1 MSQQLKVAL
10 INHSDSNGGAAVVT
24 YRLMHALRRAGVD
37 ARMVV
42 FTKYTSDPAVMTVST
57 RLWRG
62 VTFVLER
69 LAIMFN
75 NGFRRENLFKVSTAT
90 VGVDVSRNKFV
101 READVVVLSWV
112 NQGLITPR
120 AIRKLSQMGK
130 PIVWTMHDMWC
141 MTGICHHSLGCLNFF
156 DSCGNCPFL
165 GSASRPDDL
174 SHRCWEMKN
183 NLFENVPIHFIAVS
197 NWLLGQ
203 AKSSSLLRD
212 KTVEVIPNAFP
223 IESFTTS
230 LSEDDPDFLRVD
242 GKRFILMG
250 AARLD
255 DPIKNLPDAI
265 AALNLIFDEKPEVA
279 NNAEAIFFGDLRD
292 QDALA
297 DLRFPHR
304 YVGRIKDPAF
314 LRKMFAAGS
323 IVLSTSL
330 FETLP
335 GTLIEGQAAG
345 CLPVTYGRGGQ
356 SDIVDHLRNGY
367 IARFGDVADFANGI
381 VWALNQE
388 IDAGELHNEVGRKF
402 SSGEIAAR
410 YIDLFNRLTGRNQ

>member
-1 MSQQLKVAL
+1 
-10 INHSDSNGGAAVVT
+10 
-24 YRLMHALRRAGVD
+24 
-37 ARMVV
+37 
-42 FTKYTSDPAVMTVST
+42 
-57 RLWRG
+57 
-62 VTFVLER
+62 
-69 LAIMFN
+69 
-75 NGFRRENLFKVSTAT
+75 
-90 VGVDVSRNKFV
+90 
-101 READVVVLSWV
+101 
-112 NQGLITPR
+112 
-120 AIRKLSQMGK
+120 
-130 PIVWTMHDMWC
+130 
-141 MTGICHHSLGCLNFF
+141 
-156 DSCGNCPFL
+156 
-165 GSASRPDDL
+165 
-174 SHRCWEMKN
+174 
-183 NLFENVPIHFIAVS
+183 
-197 NWLLGQ
+197 
-203 AKSSSLLRD
+203 
-212 KTVEVIPNAFP
+212 
-223 IESFTTS
+223 
-230 LSEDDPDFLRVD
+230 
-242 GKRFILMG
+242 MG

>member
-402 SSGEIAAR
+402 SSGEIAAS